1 MPRCLILLCV
11 LAMLLSAYQEMGAHG
26 LTPEGASSGD
36 AFNVPFSE
44 GTPTASRPSD
54 ASLDDVLQDGLDRGL
69 VGLALRVERDGEV
82 LFDGAA
88 GLASREADTPL
99 TPSDQFRIYSVTKT
113 FTAVL
118 ILQLVDDGVL
128 SLDDPVTDWLDDPVV
143 ARIPNIDQVTLRQL
157 LTHTSGIYDYFD
169 EDSPFWQD
177 AYLGEDAD
185 WSRVWTPMELVAY
198 ADGARHE
205 PYFAP
210 GEGVHYS
217 NTGYILLGLVV
228 EEASGQS
235 FGERLQ
241 QQILDPLGLADTVFA
256 ADEGVPAG
264 TVDGYQMIGG
274 ELVNVSA
281 THLSAQ
287 WAEGGLVSTT
297 RDLARFAD
305 ALFGGELVTAAS
317 LKEMLTFAPSER
329 PGIAW
334 GMGIARMQTPG
345 GEVIGMGGSGPGFA
359 ARMFRQPDTELTLVL
374 LTNTALEDDTV
385 DTIFEEAMHAAL
397 LSATP

>member
-1 MPRCLILLCV
+1 MRRLPILLCIV
-11 LAMLLSAYQEMGAHG
+11 ALLLTAYQEIGAG
-26 LTPEGASSGD
+26 SGD
-36 AFNVPFSE
+36 ALHVPIFW
-44 GTPTASRPSD
+44 GTPTASRSSD
-54 ASLDDVLQDGLDRGL
+54 ASLEDVLQDGLDRGL
-69 VGLALRVERDGEV
+69 VGLALRVERDGGV

-99 TPSDQFRIYSVTKT
+99 SPSGRFRIYSVTKT

-118 ILQLVDDGVL
+118 ILQLVDEGVL
-128 SLDDPVTDWLDDPVV
+128 SLDNPVTDWLDDPLV

-185 WSRVWTPMELVAY
+185 WSRVWTPLELVAY
-198 ADGARHE
+198 ADGAKHA

-217 NTGYILLGLVV
+217 NTGYILLGLIV
-228 EEASGQS
+228 EEASGQL
-235 FGERLQ
+235 FGDRLQ
-241 QQILDPLGLADTVFA
+241 QQIFDPLGLADTVFA
-256 ADEGVPAG
+256 ADEGVPADA
-264 TVDGYQMIGG
+264 VDGYQMIGG

-287 WAEGGLVSTT
+287 WAEGGIVSTT

-305 ALFGGELVTAAS
+305 ALFGGELVTPSS
-317 LKEMLTFAPSER
+317 LQEMLAFAPSER

-334 GMGIARMQTPG
+334 GMGIARMQTPVG
-345 GEVIGMGGSGPGFA
+345 DVIGMGGSGPGFA
-359 ARMFRQPDTELTLVL
+359 ARMFRQPATDLTLVL

-385 DTIFEEAMHAAL
+385 DTLFEQAVQAAL
-397 LSATP
+397 LTATP